1 MSYQVRLND
10 RIAEV
15 DLLARDG
22 NMVSVVIDGVEY
34 AADIQMVEQGVY
46 SILINNQSYNVELF
60 PGEEPRTYSVT
71 TKQDSFVAEIIDAEA
86 RYRMNRSKGLASDSD
101 KILLSPMPGKVVKVM
116 VTSGD
121 QVVVGQPLVVVSAM
135 KMESEFKAK
144 VDGTVAEVRV
154 KDGDTVDAKQVMV
167 IIE

>member
-60 PGEEPRTYSVT
+60 PGRT
-71 TKQDSFVAEIIDAEA
+71 
-86 RYRMNRSKGLASDSD
+86 SD
-101 KILLSPMPGKVVKVM
+101 I
-116 VTSGD
+116 
-121 QVVVGQPLVVVSAM
+121 
-135 KMESEFKAK
+135 
-144 VDGTVAEVRV
+144 
-154 KDGDTVDAKQVMV
+154 
-167 IIE
+167 